1 MLAALMPL
9 IYVIMLAISCVII
22 YGIAEV
28 TSSTN
33 FDIGIIV
40 IVIFAIYWLLIQPSI
55 LTRYIYFN
63 MVLPLYNKYAT
74 PQNIQNI
81 CNKLLYGSISVIS
94 IMLYIYLII
103 KIG

>member
-1 MLAALMPL
+1 MLATLMPL
-9 IYVIMLAISCVII
+9 IYIIMLAISCIII
-22 YGIAEV
+22 YGITEAV
-28 TSSTN
+28 SSSN

-40 IVIFAIYWLLIQPSI
+40 IIIFAIYWLLIQPSI

-74 PQNIQNI
+74 PQNIQNLY
-81 CNKLLYGSISVIS
+81 NKLLYGSISAIS
-94 IMLYIYLII
+94 IMLYIYFII